1 MFYKVWSLL
10 GPLYI
15 KSKKCVVARLDNL
28 CADSSLGWHL
38 VNGKLCCFIHPKNAN
53 LKTYIQERILICIN
67 YILFHIHSL
76 GWLPLAEVRIG
87 DQSHYQPSQS
97 AWSRRSGRKLN
108 ELLTVIIELS
118 VHLLGRFYSNLW
130 WVFRRGHTETS
141 WKALACWGWWRR
153 WFNAMFRML
162 VRVVME
168 VMMGVVMKMRWLCG

>member
-28 CADSSLGWHL
+28 CADSSLGSHL

-67 YILFHIHSL
+67 YILFHIHSFM

-97 AWSRRSGRKLN
+97 ASSRRSGRKLN

-118 VHLLGRFYSNLW
+118 GHLLGISELFSHLLGISLLANCSIVRNSEPCCYRFYSQTCDGSSEGVILIQAEKLKL
-130 WVFRRGHTETS
+130 VET
-141 WKALACWGWWRR
+141 
-153 WFNAMFRML
+153 M
-162 VRVVME
+162 V
-168 VMMGVVMKMRWLCG
+168 